1 MKKMNLIKKINI
13 FVLIMIFCGIN
24 LDLAYAYNDMSFK
37 NITIEDGL
45 SQSSINTL
53 YQDTN
58 GYMWI
63 GTNDGLNRYNGYDFK
78 VYSYND
84 KNKNSIS
91 NNFIIDVTKD
101 NNRNIWVGTANG
113 LSKINLKNG
122 TINNYLDGY
131 KNGNLSH
138 YNILDVLVTK
148 DNRIIV
154 ATSNGLNL
162 YDKENNKFKRIL
174 SSEKQLTSQIVNS
187 LTEDEFGNIWIGTD
201 SGLDKY
207 DTSLKNRMG
216 FYKNKGNNS
225 ISESSINKVY
235 YEKGNIWL
243 GTSNS
248 GLIKINVSNNEIT
261 RYSNNSDNKNS
272 LPGNHINDIMKDSR
286 GNLWICTNQGLAKY
300 NYKTNNFITY
310 SNEIYDKTSL
320 IANDVISIIED
331 KSGLIWLGTYAGI
344 SMFDPD
350 NEIKHYKTNPS
361 DENSI
366 NSNLIQGIYEDNEG
380 LLWVGT
386 NSKGINIIDR
396 EKNIV
401 RRIDKEHNE
410 FTLSDYSINDIT
422 GKDDYIYIATDN
434 GLNVLNK
441 KTKKLKNILKKII
454 LQIIILNHYF

>member
-1 MKKMNLIKKINI
+1 MKKNKLIKKFTI

-45 SQSSINTL
+45 SQSSVNTL
-53 YQDTN
+53 YQDKS

-84 KNKNSIS
+84 KYKNSIS
-91 NNFIIDVTKD
+91 NNFIIDVTED
-101 NNRNIWVGTANG
+101 GSGNIWVGTANG

-122 TINNYLDGY
+122 NINNYLDRND
-131 KNGNLSH
+131 NGNLSH
-138 YNILDVLVTK
+138 YNIRDVLVTK

-162 YDKENNKFKRIL
+162 YDKENDKFKRVL
-174 SSEKQLTSQIVNS
+174 SSENQLTNQIINS
-187 LTEDEFGNIWIGTD
+187 LTEDEKGNIWIGTD
-201 SGLDKY
+201 KGLDKY
-207 DTSLKNRMG
+207 DANLKNRLE
-216 FYKNKGNNS
+216 FYQNKGKNS
-225 ISESSINKVY
+225 VSESSINKVY

-243 GTSNS
+243 GTSSS
-248 GLIKINVSNNEIT
+248 GLIKINVSNDEIT

-272 LPGNHINDIMKDSR
+272 LPGNRVNDIMKDSR

-300 NYKTNNFITY
+300 NYKVNNFTTY
-310 SNEIYDKTSL
+310 TNKIYDKTSL
-320 IANDVISIIED
+320 IDNDVISIIED
-331 KSGLIWLGTYAGI
+331 KSGLIWTGTYAGI

-350 NEIKHYKTNPS
+350 NEIQHYKTNPS
-361 DENSI
+361 NENSI
-366 NSNLIQGIYEDNEG
+366 NNNLIQGIYEDNED

-396 EKNIV
+396 EKM
-401 RRIDKEHNE
+401 
-410 FTLSDYSINDIT
+410 
-422 GKDDYIYIATDN
+422 
-434 GLNVLNK
+434 
-441 KTKKLKNILKKII
+441 
-454 LQIIILNHYF
+454 